1 MTRHAK
7 PTVRPRWRRILTV
20 ANVGAVV
27 AGVIVFLTTIRLWDT
42 SVGAIAAAAAAAVVT
57 GLVWYIWWRVS
68 APPEPGDSLSA
79 PHLGSI
85 PPVIGTP
92 SPSLTARESAAAQAY
107 RDLARRVEAETA
119 GQVLLVTSP
128 APGQGA
134 TTVAMNLAIAATLE
148 GRRVALV
155 DGDITRGG
163 LSRFGRTGAGT
174 GLLDLAAGDADL
186 AAASRLWT
194 LDHDTRMPFIPRGT
208 PRHHPEELLMSA
220 SLADAVTDLTEHA
233 DLLIIDA
240 APITWDDTT
249 TPLAAH
255 ADGALLVVADGAN
268 PTMLER
274 AERRL
279 EKAGAPVLGHVVNR
293 AGTSGDRVQHPLARA
308 LKRALTTFLIAL
320 TVYGAWNAFQIW
332 NSWRTVERDQLAVE
346 SAANLLPLPKGGLV
360 AVDVDEETTTVV
372 SAVPTPTEEFTA
384 FLLVGSD
391 EGGTRAD
398 VIILT
403 MLPTNNDPPLMV
415 SLPRDLYLP
424 NRCSQRYTR
433 INANLAG
440 CGADVNGPTLL
451 ALAVEDYTG
460 VHVDHFAL
468 FDFDGFE
475 DVIDEV
481 GGIEICVAN
490 AVRDRDAELALPAG
504 CTNATGAQA
513 LAWVRSRHTQE
524 LVDGTWRTIPG
535 VNDLTRNARQQDVIL
550 QMLTKLRSFDSV
562 GDLTGKIR
570 SLTEFFTFD
579 DQLGMSEAISIA
591 WNLRGIDLGTIVRFE
606 IPVADHQ
613 TAGGAQVL
621 VPIKSFNEILDIVY
635 PNRTVDPA

>member
-42 SVGAIAAAAAAAVVT
+42 YVGAIAAAAAAAVVT

-524 LVDGTWRTIPG
+524 LVDGSWRTIPG

-579 DQLGMSEAISIA
+579 DQLGMSEAISSA
-591 WNLRGIDLGTIVRFE
+591 WNLRDIDLGTIVRFE